1 LLQIKYPTGE
11 PMSRQLKEALIAEL
25 PEATWR
31 DALAYMS
38 ESGPASSYDIAKC
51 AIEAE
56 YEAAQ
61 AVGYRSDGGRGGRGK
76 GKQPFVR
83 RRFPGKGKGKPA
95 PINQQADL
103 AQDCDYDEPE
113 QDGEVFSIEY
123 DSIVVSNNAPTAEG
137 TAFPDS
143 D

>member
-1 LLQIKYPTGE
+1 
-11 PMSRQLKEALIAEL
+11 MSRQLKEALIAEL

-38 ESGPASSYDIAKC
+38 AVGYQ
-51 AIEAE
+51 
-56 YEAAQ
+56 AAQ

-95 PINQQADL
+95 PIHQQADL